1 MRRLVQKL
9 TKAKAPCG
17 TILPFASDRCCH
29 LPTVNSYDYRGNFIP
44 VLYIHIVILGKHGI
58 NGWTGEPK
66 EKYYEFRGWDKDI
79 FKENTRKKES

>member
-44 VLYIHIVILGKHGI
+44 VLYIHGNTIFHADAGVSSIGDRATNKL
-58 NGWTGEPK
+58 TD
-66 EKYYEFRGWDKDI
+66 DK
-79 FKENTRKKES
+79 